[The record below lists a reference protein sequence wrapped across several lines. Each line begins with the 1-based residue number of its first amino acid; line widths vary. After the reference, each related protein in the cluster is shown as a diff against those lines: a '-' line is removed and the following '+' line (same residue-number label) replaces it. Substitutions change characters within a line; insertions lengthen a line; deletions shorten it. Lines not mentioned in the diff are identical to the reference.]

1 MPATQAVCLA
11 QSQHFTAT
19 GANSQTGRLGKT
31 PIRNGPQAMHD
42 KFWYLKNCD
51 LLARLT
57 AEQIARLEAR
67 CRQRRFERGCVLYA
81 PSDQS
86 DAVFLLTSGHVKLYH
101 ITPDGKQAVL
111 AFIEPGEL
119 FGELACVDAAMR
131 EEFAETMEQSTVV
144 LIPREEMQR
153 LIQEHPHVSQ
163 GVSTLLGLRTRR
175 VERRLK
181 SLLFRS
187 NRDRLIHFLLE
198 LAEKYGQR
206 TPEGVLLGIKLSH
219 QDLAGVIGST
229 RETVTVLLGE
239 LQREGRLSVKRRQV
253 IVKDLARL
261 AASIDESP
269 PSLRTE
275 SKQEMPVAPFRPSCP
290 Q

>member
-1 MPATQAVCLA
+1 
-11 QSQHFTAT
+11 
-19 GANSQTGRLGKT
+19 
-31 PIRNGPQAMHD
+31 
-42 KFWYLKNCD
+42 
-51 LLARLT
+51 
-57 AEQIARLEAR
+57 
-67 CRQRRFERGCVLYA
+67 
-81 PSDQS
+81 
-86 DAVFLLTSGHVKLYH
+86 
-101 ITPDGKQAVL
+101 
-111 AFIEPGEL
+111 
-119 FGELACVDAAMR
+119 
-131 EEFAETMEQSTVV
+131 
-144 LIPREEMQR
+144 
-153 LIQEHPHVSQ
+153 
-163 GVSTLLGLRTRR
+163 
-175 VERRLK
+175 LK

-261 AASIDESP
+261 AASIDEP
-269 PSLRTE
+269 TPTLRTE
-275 SKQEMPVAPFRPSCP
+275 ANQGMPVAPFHPSCP